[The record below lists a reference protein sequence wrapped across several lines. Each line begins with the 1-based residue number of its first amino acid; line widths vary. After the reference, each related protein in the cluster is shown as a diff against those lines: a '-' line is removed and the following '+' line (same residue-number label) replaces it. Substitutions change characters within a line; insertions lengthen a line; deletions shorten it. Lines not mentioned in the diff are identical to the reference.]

1 MLDSNMDTL
10 LAAAECRNF
19 TRAARQLSLTQP
31 AVSHQIQRLEEELGA
46 PLFLRGSG
54 GLKLTPQGEIT
65 VKYAKRFKALYGK
78 MRTEIENFERGT
90 TRLRVGITHTSE
102 SNVTTEALA
111 RCSSQNN
118 NLTITIITDTIKKLY
133 EMLGEYEID
142 VAIVE
147 GPQSDRDFCSL
158 MLDTDHLV
166 CVTSPGSP
174 LASKGMVTLE
184 MLKSERMILRLPSSA
199 TRALFESTLS
209 SINESIDSF
218 NIVLEVDNIAT
229 IKDLIRKD
237 MGVSILP
244 RSACLDELRKGKLA
258 ALPIENLT
266 MARETRLVYN
276 RDFTNLD
283 ILGEITRTYQ
293 QTARAYR

>member
-10 LAAAECRNF
+10 LAAAECRSF
-19 TRAARQLSLTQP
+19 TRAAKQLSLTQP

-54 GLKLTPQGEIT
+54 GLKLTPQGEIA

-244 RSACLDELRKGKLA
+244 RSACLDELSKVKLS
-258 ALPIENLT
+258 ALPI
-266 MARETRLVYN
+266 
-276 RDFTNLD
+276 
-283 ILGEITRTYQ
+283 
-293 QTARAYR
+293 